1 MSGVCG
7 SRVGLGVGLGDGVGT
22 GLGIGA
28 SVGVV
33 AGAGAG
39 GCSIEGELAGGFTVM
54 QPAKVR
60 SAARHSEM
68 ITGNNFLQFGY
79 LVNGFVTSSSFC
91 LPIEEA
97 K

>member
-1 MSGVCG
+1 MYEILEIGTPCIGVSMCC
-7 SRVGLGVGLGDGVGT
+7 
-22 GLGIGA
+22 GIGA
-28 SVGVV
+28 GVGVGV
-33 AGAGAG
+33 GVG
-39 GCSIEGELAGGFTVM
+39 GCSAEGELDEGLIVM